1 MKIFLTF
8 FVLSFSTSVFGDI
21 FFEDKTDKFTGI
33 INQQIID
40 PIGESITVEK
50 SNEVAKGKTLSFSYV
65 SIDDTSIAQ
74 LLVFISYNNSNE
86 SSTNNAYV
94 LLDDVRWNVH
104 DFDIETENTGNGI
117 LEVYSFLYNPE
128 DFKKIL
134 SAKEFGFKVGDL
146 IVYIDLTMLPLSKF
160 EI

>member
-1 MKIFLTF
+1 MKILVTIIILF
-8 FVLSFSTSVFGDI
+8 FSTSVFGDI
-21 FFEDKTDKFTGI
+21 FFENKTDKFTGI

-65 SIDDTSIAQ
+65 KIDDASIAE
-74 LLVFISYNNSNE
+74 LLIIISYNNSNE
-86 SSTNNAYV
+86 FGTNNAYV

-104 DFDIETENTGNGI
+104 DFDITQNTDNGI
-117 LEVYSFLYNPE
+117 LEVYSFRYNLE

-134 SAKEFGFKVGDL
+134 NAKEFGFKVGDL